1 MRKLNHLYLKA
12 VSNVLLIY
20 FSALVLGF
28 LVMYFSGIEFVKD
41 INQIHHNYI
50 SFETFRDIFFNNFK
64 VYILLL
70 IGIFLLKIPTI
81 INLIINGGVFGFY
94 LGGLHQD
101 FEHVLLPLLIHGIP
115 EILGFFIAAY
125 IAFLGKE
132 KFCMQKKFNICLL
145 LFGAFLIF
153 IAAVIETFISP
164 LFI

>member
-70 IGIFLLKIPTI
+70 IGIFLFKIPTI

-94 LGGLHQD
+94 LAGLHQD

-132 KFCMQKKFNICLL
+132 KFCMRKKFNICLL

-153 IAAVIETFISP
+153 IAAVIETLISP